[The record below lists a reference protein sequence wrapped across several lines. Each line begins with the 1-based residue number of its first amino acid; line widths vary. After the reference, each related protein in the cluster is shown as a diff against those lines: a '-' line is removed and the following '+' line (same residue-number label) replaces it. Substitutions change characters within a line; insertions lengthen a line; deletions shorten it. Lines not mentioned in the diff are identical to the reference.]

1 MTAPLGAPLARKAK
15 EMSAAFCSEMN
26 NPTVSVDPS
35 ACGGQSAEHAFTLP
49 SMDRPRQKTR
59 VEFIFTRSFCDEPE
73 GRLVVYTD
81 STLTDIRNRLVHS
94 GALCRFEVNESK
106 QNGKVIILGRKAAS
120 QNPRAGRP
128 AGPPLSHRTWAA
140 TGERWCETTET

>member
-35 ACGGQSAEHAFTLP
+35 VCGGQSAEHAFTLP

-73 GRLVVYTD
+73 SRLVVYTD
-81 STLTDIRNRLVHS
+81 STLSDVRNCLVAS
-94 GALCRFEVNESK
+94 EMLCRFESDESK
-106 QNGKVIILGRKAAS
+106 QQGKVIILGRKAAIN
-120 QNPRAGRP
+120 NPRAGLA
-128 AGPPLSHRTWAA
+128 AGPPLSRRTRAA